1 MPSVLIVEDDDAM
14 RDMVGYALADEGMEV
29 EAVAD
34 GESAL
39 EVFSSSG
46 PFDLVLL
53 DVMLPGIDGITVC
66 KELTSK
72 SDVPVIMLTARDDEM
87 SVVVGL
93 EVGADDYIT
102 KPFSHRELVSRVRAT
117 LRRRRIDARALS
129 EQKRLEFP
137 GLVIDLTRLQVV
149 AQGTPVNLT
158 AAQFNIFAETH
169 VLQAENR
176 MRSAGQRNAEAHAL
190 EAAPQFVGLHGD
202 VTAIQLDDQPARSI
216 NRIELRLEGRVDLLK
231 KRINLVSPRRQ
242 EPVLPK

>member
-1 MPSVLIVEDDDAM
+1 MPRVLIVEDDDAM

-39 EVFSSSG
+39 EVFYSSG
-46 PFDLVLL
+46 PFDLVIL

-66 KELTSK
+66 KELTSA

-117 LRRRRIDARALS
+117 LRRRRIDARAS
-129 EQKRLEFP
+129 TKPERLEFP
-137 GLVIDLTRLQVV
+137 GLAIDLARRQVV
-149 AQGTPVNLT
+149 AQGTPVDLT
-158 AAQFNIFAETH
+158 AAQFDILLLLASHPGCVYGRGQLMET
-169 VLQAENR
+169 VWGTEF
-176 MRSAGQRNAEAHAL
+176 S
-190 EAAPQFVGLHGD
+190 
-202 VTAIQLDDQPARSI
+202 
-216 NRIELRLEGRVDLLK
+216 
-231 KRINLVSPRRQ
+231 
-242 EPVLPK
+242 